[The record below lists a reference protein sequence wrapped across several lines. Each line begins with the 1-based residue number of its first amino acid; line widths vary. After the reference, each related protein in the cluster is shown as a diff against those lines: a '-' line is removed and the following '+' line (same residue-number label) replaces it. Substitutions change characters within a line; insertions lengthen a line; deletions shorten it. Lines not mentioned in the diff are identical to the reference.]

1 MTVYT
6 DLLIQDASE
15 ILMNVS
21 GGLDLFS
28 NHELAPENRSP
39 VPMPDPIPD
48 WFTLTMAVLL
58 AFFAWLRFSG
68 TKILRQL
75 TQAFLGNNISNQ
87 FVRDENVLV
96 QRLSIMLQFVFYLSA
111 GLFLYLVSY
120 RFAWPFTVPVDGF
133 LRFTTLALLVA
144 AVYSLKMVLVKAVG
158 ELFGIERA
166 ASQYLFHQALFNNM
180 LGLAL
185 YPLLVVAVYVATN
198 HMKTILLT
206 GLVLIIILF
215 IYRMVRS
222 FQIWHSM
229 KEVPF
234 FYLILYFC
242 TLEMAPVMILI
253 RLAQGQVPI

>member
-1 MTVYT
+1 MTLCYYR
-6 DLLIQDASE
+6 LIQDASE

-21 GGLDLFS
+21 GGLDLFA
-28 NHELAPENRSP
+28 NHDLVPVNRSP

-48 WFTLTMAVLL
+48 WFTLTLAVLL

-75 TQAFLGNNISNQ
+75 VQAFLGNNISNQ

-96 QRLSIMLQFVFYLSA
+96 QRLSIMLQFVFYISA

-120 RFAWPFTVPVDGF
+120 RFIWPFAFPVEGF
-133 LRFTTLALLVA
+133 LRFTMLTLMVA
-144 AVYSLKMVLVKAVG
+144 AVYSLKMVLVKGMG
-158 ELFGIERA
+158 ELFGIQRA
-166 ASQYLFHQALFNNM
+166 VSQYLFHLALFNNM

-185 YPLLVVAVYVATN
+185 YPMLLVAVYVAAI
-198 HMKTILLT
+198 HMKTILLA

-222 FQIWHSM
+222 YQIWRSM
-229 KEVPF
+229 KGVPL

-253 RLAQGQVPI
+253 RLAQG